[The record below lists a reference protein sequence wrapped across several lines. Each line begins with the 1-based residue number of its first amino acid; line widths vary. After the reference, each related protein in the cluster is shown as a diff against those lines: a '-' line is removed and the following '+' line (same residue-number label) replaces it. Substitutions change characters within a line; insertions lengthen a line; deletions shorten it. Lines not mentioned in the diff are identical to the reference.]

1 MGIPLYFNRIIREY
15 PELVLKSLSK
25 KYKKANLYLDF
36 NCLIHPC
43 CHRVL
48 KQIADRNLKL
58 PKDKIEGMFKYEI
71 NQYTQKLC
79 SLFGKNGIKLDTLVI
94 SIDGIAPQ
102 AKMVQQRSRR
112 FRSVIYKNEVRK
124 IDQMF
129 QKPPNKNEWDTN
141 AITPGTEFMH
151 DLSNYLQDMLKS
163 DEYYKTIPT
172 RILSDASVPGEG
184 EHKIMEYLRNNKEHV
199 ENVDNDENDEND
211 ENIDSI
217 CDTATIIYGLDADL
231 IMLSMASKYEHIYL
245 LRESVHFGQVQD
257 DSFCYLDIPTFK
269 SYLFETITENIDGD
283 FKDNLDIDLLVQD
296 YIFLCFFVG
305 NDFLPNL
312 PSLHI
317 KQDGIDYIL
326 DIYKDLLCMR
336 EEYLI
341 CDNEINIGF
350 LKSLFIK
357 LKVEEGRKLEDRHRA
372 FYRRRFTRDTRLNR
386 HGQAIKALDMQPII
400 MKEPDK
406 IIPNKEGWE
415 ERYYYQL
422 FKLKN
427 INKDKEPIQ
436 NICRLYLQGLSWTTA
451 YYFKGC
457 VSWRWAYY
465 FNHAPCLNELIETL
479 DTMTT
484 LNPDDIFSEG
494 TQPLR
499 PFQQLLSVLPP
510 QSKELLPPKYRELMT
525 HEESPILHY
534 YPTRITL
541 ENYLAY
547 YFHYCEPRLPILYV
561 DEIIEATRM
570 ISLTEKERKLNNI
583 GEKVVVFVSK

>member
-1 MGIPLYFNRIIREY
+1 MGIPLYFQRIVREY
-15 PELVLKSLSK
+15 PELILKSLSH
-25 KYKKANLYLDF
+25 KYKRANLYLDY

-48 KQIADRNLKL
+48 KQISEKNLKI
-58 PKDKIEGMFKYEI
+58 PREKIENMFQYEI
-71 NQYTQKLC
+71 NEYTKKLC
-79 SLFGKNGIKLDTLVI
+79 KLFKTNGIELNTLYI

-112 FRSVIYKNEVRK
+112 FRSVIYKKEVRK
-124 IDQMF
+124 IDEMF
-129 QKPPNKNEWDTN
+129 NKPPNKNEWDTN
-141 AITPGTEFMH
+141 AITPGTEFMYN
-151 DLSNYLQDMLKS
+151 LSNYLQGMLKT
-163 DEYYKTIPT
+163 DAYYKTIQT
-172 RILSDASVPGEG
+172 RILSDASIPGEG
-184 EHKIMEYLRNNKEHV
+184 EHKILEYLRNNKT
-199 ENVDNDENDEND
+199 ENPETNESN
-211 ENIDSI
+211 
-217 CDTATIIYGLDADL
+217 DTATIIYGLDADL
-231 IMLSMASKYEHIYL
+231 IMLSMASKYTDIYL

-257 DSFCYLDIPTFK
+257 DSFGFLDIPTFK
-269 SYLFETITENIDGD
+269 SYLFETITENIDED
-283 FKDNLDIDLLVQD
+283 FKENLDIDLLVQD

-341 CDNEINIGF
+341 CDNEINISF
-350 LKSLFIK
+350 LKSLFTK
-357 LKVEEGRKLEDRHRA
+357 LKIEEGRKLEDRHRA
-372 FYRRRFTRDTRLNR
+372 FYRRRFTRARL
-386 HGQAIKALDMQPII
+386 GKYEQAIKALDLQPII

-406 IIPNKEGWE
+406 IMPNEEGWE
-415 ERYYYQL
+415 ARYYYQL
-422 FKLKN
+422 FKLRN
-427 INKDKEPIQ
+427 VDKDKEPIQ
-436 NICRLYLQGLSWTTA
+436 NICRQYLQGLSWITA

-457 VSWRWAYY
+457 ASWKWAYY
-465 FNHAPCLNELIETL
+465 FNQAPCLNELIETL

-484 LNPDDIFSEG
+484 LNPDEIFSEE
-494 TQPLR
+494 TQPIR

-525 HEESPILHY
+525 HEDSPILHY
-534 YPTRITL
+534 YPIRISL

-561 DEIIEATRM
+561 DEIIDATQT
-570 ISLTEKERKLNNI
+570 IPLSEKERELNTINTDEI
-583 GEKVVVFVSK
+583 TFINK

>member
-1 MGIPLYFNRIIREY
+1 MGIPLYFQRIVHEY
-15 PELVLKSLSK
+15 PELILKSLSH
-25 KYKKANLYLDF
+25 KYKKVNLYLDY

-48 KQIADRNLKL
+48 KHISEKNLKI
-58 PKDKIEGMFKYEI
+58 PKDKIESMFQYEI
-71 NQYTQKLC
+71 NKYTKKLC
-79 SLFGKNGIKLDTLVI
+79 ELFKTNGMELNTLYI
-94 SIDGIAPQ
+94 SIDGVAPQ

-124 IDQMF
+124 IDEMF
-129 QKPPNKNEWDTN
+129 KKPRNKNEWDTN

-151 DLSNYLQDMLKS
+151 DLSKYLQGMLKTDS
-163 DEYYKTIPT
+163 YYKTIPT
-172 RILSDASVPGEG
+172 RILSDASIPGEG
-184 EHKIMEYLRNNKEHV
+184 EHKILEYLRNNKTETLQDA
-199 ENVDNDENDEND
+199 ETLETT
-211 ENIDSI
+211 
-217 CDTATIIYGLDADL
+217 DTATIIYGLDADL
-231 IMLSMASKYEHIYL
+231 IMLSMASKYADIYL
-245 LRESVHFGQVQD
+245 LRESVHFGKVQD
-257 DSFCYLDIPTFK
+257 DSFGFLDIPTFK

-296 YIFLCFFVG
+296 YIFLCFFIG

-317 KQDGIDYIL
+317 KHDGIDYLL
-326 DIYKDLLCMR
+326 DIYKELLCMR

-341 CDNEINIGF
+341 CDNEINISF
-350 LKSLFIK
+350 LKSLFMK
-357 LKVEEGRKLEDRHRA
+357 LKIEEGRKLEDRHHA
-372 FYRRRFTRDTRLNR
+372 FYRRRFIRDTRLNKYD
-386 HGQAIKALDMQPII
+386 QAIKALDMQPII

-406 IIPNKEGWE
+406 IMPNEEGWE
-415 ERYYYQL
+415 DRYYYQL
-422 FKLKN
+422 FKLRN
-427 INKDKEPIQ
+427 VDKDKEPVQ

-457 VSWRWAYY
+457 ASWKWAYY
-465 FNHAPCLNELIETL
+465 FNQAPCLNELIETL

-484 LNPDDIFSEG
+484 LNIDEIFSEE
-494 TQPLR
+494 TQPIR

-534 YPTRITL
+534 YPISISL

-561 DEIIEATRM
+561 DEIIDATQT
-570 ISLTEKERKLNNI
+570 IPLSEKERELNTINTEEI
-583 GEKVVVFVSK
+583 TFINK

>member
-1 MGIPLYFNRIIREY
+1 MGIPLYFQRIVHEY
-15 PELVLKSLSK
+15 PELILKSLSH
-25 KYKKANLYLDF
+25 KYKKVNLYLDY

-48 KQIADRNLKL
+48 KHISEKNLKI
-58 PKDKIEGMFKYEI
+58 PKDKIESMFQYEI
-71 NQYTQKLC
+71 NKYTKKIC
-79 SLFGKNGIKLDTLVI
+79 ELFKTNGMELNTLYI
-94 SIDGIAPQ
+94 SIDGVAPQ

-124 IDQMF
+124 IDEMF
-129 QKPPNKNEWDTN
+129 KKPRNKNEWDTN

-151 DLSNYLQDMLKS
+151 DLSKYLQGMLKTDS
-163 DEYYKTIPT
+163 YYKTIPT
-172 RILSDASVPGEG
+172 RILSDASIPGEG
-184 EHKIMEYLRNNKEHV
+184 EHKILEYLRNNKTETLQDA
-199 ENVDNDENDEND
+199 ETLETT
-211 ENIDSI
+211 
-217 CDTATIIYGLDADL
+217 DTATIIYGLDADL
-231 IMLSMASKYEHIYL
+231 IMLSMASKYADIYL
-245 LRESVHFGQVQD
+245 LRESVHFGKVQD
-257 DSFCYLDIPTFK
+257 DSFGFLDIPTFK

-296 YIFLCFFVG
+296 YIFLCFFIG

-317 KQDGIDYIL
+317 KQDGIDYLL

-341 CDNEINIGF
+341 CDNEINISF
-350 LKSLFIK
+350 LKSLFMK
-357 LKVEEGRKLEDRHRA
+357 LKIEEGRKLEDRHHA
-372 FYRRRFTRDTRLNR
+372 FYRRRFTRDTRLNKYD
-386 HGQAIKALDMQPII
+386 QAIKALDMQPII

-406 IIPNKEGWE
+406 IMPNVEGWE

-422 FKLKN
+422 FKLRN
-427 INKDKEPIQ
+427 VDKDKEPVQ

-457 VSWRWAYY
+457 ASWKWAYY
-465 FNHAPCLNELIETL
+465 FNQAPCLNELIETL

-484 LNPDDIFSEG
+484 LNIDEIFSEE
-494 TQPLR
+494 TQPIR

-525 HEESPILHY
+525 YEESPILHY
-534 YPTRITL
+534 YPISISL

-561 DEIIEATRM
+561 DEIIDATQT
-570 ISLTEKERKLNNI
+570 IPLSEKERELNTINTEEI
-583 GEKVVVFVSK
+583 TFVNK

>member
-1 MGIPLYFNRIIREY
+1 MGIPLYFQRIVHEY
-15 PELVLKSLSK
+15 PELILKSLSH
-25 KYKKANLYLDF
+25 KYKKVNLYLDY

-43 CHRVL
+43 CHRVI
-48 KQIADRNLKL
+48 KQVREKNLKI
-58 PKDKIEGMFKYEI
+58 PKEKLEGMFQYEI
-71 NQYTQKLC
+71 SQYTKKLC
-79 SLFGKNGIKLDTLVI
+79 ELFKTNGIELNTLYI
-94 SIDGIAPQ
+94 SIDGVAPQ

-124 IDQMF
+124 IDEMF
-129 QKPPNKNEWDTN
+129 NKPADKNEWDTN
-141 AITPGTEFMH
+141 AITPGTEFMY
-151 DLSNYLQDMLKS
+151 DLSNYLQGLLKT
-163 DEYYKTIPT
+163 DAYYKTIPT
-172 RILSDASVPGEG
+172 RILSDASIPGEG
-184 EHKIMEYLRNNKEHV
+184 EHKILEYLRNNKETL
-199 ENVDNDENDEND
+199 EKTEEDT
-211 ENIDSI
+211 
-217 CDTATIIYGLDADL
+217 DTATIIYGLDADL
-231 IMLSMASKYEHIYL
+231 IMLSMASKYTDIYL

-269 SYLFETITENIDGD
+269 SYLFETITENIEEE
-283 FKDNLDIDLLVQD
+283 FKENLDIDLLVQD

-341 CDNEINIGF
+341 CDNEINISF
-350 LKSLFIK
+350 LKSLFMK
-357 LKVEEGRKLEDRHRA
+357 LKIEEGRKLEDRHRA
-372 FYRRRFTRDTRLNR
+372 FYRRRFTRDTRLGR
-386 HGQAIKALDMQPII
+386 YEQAIKALDMQPII

-406 IIPNKEGWE
+406 IMPNEEDWE
-415 ERYYYQL
+415 KRYYYQL
-422 FKLKN
+422 FKLRN
-427 INKDKEPIQ
+427 VDKDKEPVQ
-436 NICRLYLQGLSWTTA
+436 NICRLYLQGLAWTTA

-457 VSWRWAYY
+457 VSWKWAYY

-484 LNPDDIFSEG
+484 LNPDDIFSED
-494 TQPLR
+494 TQPIR

-510 QSKELLPPKYRELMT
+510 QSKELLPPKYRDLMT
-525 HEESPILHY
+525 NNESPILHY
-534 YPTRITL
+534 YPVRISL

-561 DEIIEATRM
+561 DEIIDATEM
-570 ISLTEKERKLNNI
+570 IPLNKKEKELNNI
-583 GEKVVVFVSK
+583 KKEAFVYVSK